1 MRRRNVLLAVTA
13 VGLVGL
19 AAALVTS
26 LGPPDR
32 VWCRLDP
39 GGGTHEFR
47 DMPDGREVAH
57 AATMSARDAEWAYYY
72 LVPGWRLRL
81 SEWLSSRHAIT
92 VDFVATG
99 RETTTASGRWVE
111 MRRCDEAEL
120 SAAIA
125 RSAGR

>member
-1 MRRRNVLLAVTA
+1 MRRRRVLVLVTA
-13 VGLVGL
+13 AGLLGL
-19 AAALVTS
+19 AGALVTS

-47 DMPDGREVAH
+47 DAPDGREVAH
-57 AATMSARDAEWAYYY
+57 AATMSAHDAQWAYYY
-72 LVPGWRLRL
+72 PVPGWRLRL

-99 RETTTASGRWVE
+99 RETTTASGRWLE
-111 MRRCDEAEL
+111 MRRCGEDELER
-120 SAAIA
+120 AIA
-125 RSAGR
+125 GRASH